1 MKKLVCALIIIF
13 CMSSLPAL
21 AVPTPKV
28 GSSCPKLG
36 LTTKSLTCKKVK
48 GKLTWISSLKQDQIS
63 LNLPNNWYMSQG
75 ILNILPTTKSG
86 KSVKVSSDTT
96 LICSVSGLSISPI
109 SPGRCNLRGETS
121 ADNSFQSKTQF
132 YSLDIRD
139 SNDFEN
145 SIASQ
150 YFFDEVGPELIEL
163 STAGLPIEY
172 RANTPTIC
180 KVNGIKIEFFA
191 PGDCAISG
199 IQRGS
204 AFIDQSAV
212 KEIKLKVMRK
222 NFISFVPAESINLS
236 VKTYQLD
243 AIASSGLKVYY
254 TSYSPEVCTIS
265 ENVLTLFKHGYC
277 SVEVSQPGDIYT
289 VPATAITSRIKIM
302 RENVISMILPSSTA
316 LKLKSLQLTG
326 VSSSGLPVTYKSLTP
341 TSCIITNGL
350 LSLQSIGTCTIVASQ
365 FGDEFTLPAQD
376 LSTSILISND
386 RVLADQPDFLTGYQ
400 IKAIYVVPSDGTD
413 RGYDTNGY
421 ITSMLKE
428 GNAFLKSSIGL
439 EYQIDSAGSDF
450 DIQYFKSS
458 YSTSYFL
465 SGEDLANDLAKE
477 MKLYEN
483 ATLDRKNYVF
493 FIDVPSLK
501 NNKACGYAGMPGLL
515 SVYAVGPTNS
525 GSSTCVGKSLNF
537 ENYASK
543 GWVHE
548 SLHNLGVEHTINDSC
563 DLMRGSGDCNSV
575 WTMDKDKNRY
585 VGSAAQGV
593 NILTLR
599 VWKGYTSDQN
609 LRASCSIQYAW
620 IARNDGLRYALCPTG
635 SQFIGALTYCWD
647 GISRVELQVWRNNGW
662 ESLGEGNHHSEPWG
676 KFVNWKC
683 SSGYTAPWKEVTVTS
698 PGLQKYRWMINNREG
713 EVLNIIWQR

>member
-1 MKKLVCALIIIF
+1 M
-13 CMSSLPAL
+13 
-21 AVPTPKV
+21 
-28 GSSCPKLG
+28 
-36 LTTKSLTCKKVK
+36 
-48 GKLTWISSLKQDQIS
+48 
-63 LNLPNNWYMSQG
+63 
-75 ILNILPTTKSG
+75 
-86 KSVKVSSDTT
+86 
-96 LICSVSGLSISPI
+96 
-109 SPGRCNLRGETS
+109 
-121 ADNSFQSKTQF
+121 
-132 YSLDIRD
+132 
-139 SNDFEN
+139 
-145 SIASQ
+145 
-150 YFFDEVGPELIEL
+150 
-163 STAGLPIEY
+163 
-172 RANTPTIC
+172 
-180 KVNGIKIEFFA
+180 
-191 PGDCAISG
+191 
-199 IQRGS
+199 
-204 AFIDQSAV
+204 
-212 KEIKLKVMRK
+212 
-222 NFISFVPAESINLS
+222 PAESINLS

-289 VPATAITSRIKIM
+289 VQATAITSRIKIM

-483 ATLDRKNYVF
+483 ATLDRKNYMFLLMCLVSRT
-493 FIDVPSLK
+493 IKLVAMLE
-501 NNKACGYAGMPGLL
+501 CQVYYLCMPLAL
-515 SVYAVGPTNS
+515 
-525 GSSTCVGKSLNF
+525 
-537 ENYASK
+537 
-543 GWVHE
+543 
-548 SLHNLGVEHTINDSC
+548 
-563 DLMRGSGDCNSV
+563 
-575 WTMDKDKNRY
+575 
-585 VGSAAQGV
+585 Q
-593 NILTLR
+593 TL
-599 VWKGYTSDQN
+599 DQ
-609 LRASCSIQYAW
+609 
-620 IARNDGLRYALCPTG
+620 AL
-635 SQFIGALTYCWD
+635 A
-647 GISRVELQVWRNNGW
+647 
-662 ESLGEGNHHSEPWG
+662 WG
-676 KFVNWKC
+676 KV
-683 SSGYTAPWKEVTVTS
+683 
-698 PGLQKYRWMINNREG
+698 
-713 EVLNIIWQR
+713 